1 MQILNSSLKN
11 KLHKGQGA
19 AARALNKLP
28 SRVHHTLAQAL
39 GYPYHYPDLDPFIKC
54 MMAAQ
59 LKQGKIGFIGA
70 DPVQSRQAFD
80 RQMQSILSTPT
91 AVKRVE
97 EIRLNLAS
105 GNIAARYYHPAPH
118 KKLPLIVFYHGGGFV
133 VGGLDSHDEFC
144 RLMAVHAH
152 AQVLSVEYPLAPE
165 ASPQQIIQVCED
177 ALAWAYQ
184 HRREMKILKNRIA
197 VAGDSAGGN
206 IAAVVAQRSAHS
218 AYAPDAQFLIYP
230 ALDFKSRHPSFF
242 AYKDGLVLTGQD
254 IDFVTQHY
262 VTQHQ
267 VALDDPI
274 ISPTFGK
281 LKKLAPAFVVTAGH
295 DVLHDEAEIYAH
307 KLRQHAVTVKY
318 VEYLDQTHGFISM
331 TFASRRAKKISIEM
345 CKNFRKFWDRPRS

>member
-1 MQILNSSLKN
+1 MQNLNSSLKQR
-11 KLHKGQGA
+11 LHKGQGK
-19 AARALNKLP
+19 AARLLNKLP
-28 SRVHHTLAQAL
+28 DRAHEALAQVLA
-39 GYPYHYPDLDPFIKC
+39 YPYQYPDLDPFIKC

-59 LKQGKIGFIGA
+59 LKQGKVGFIGA
-70 DPVQSRQAFD
+70 DPIQSRQQFD
-80 RQMQSILSTPT
+80 RQIASIASTPT

-97 EIRLNLAS
+97 EVRLNLPS
-105 GNIAARYYHPAPH
+105 GDIAARYYHPAPH

-144 RLMAVHAH
+144 RLMAVHAN
-152 AQVLSVEYPLAPE
+152 AQVLSVAYPLAPE
-165 ASPQQIIQVCED
+165 ASPQQIIQVCEE

-184 HRREMKILKNRIA
+184 HRRQMKILKNRIA

-206 IAAVVAQRSAHS
+206 IAAVVAQRSVHS
-218 AYAPDAQFLIYP
+218 AYAPEAQFLIYP

-242 AYKDGLVLTGQD
+242 AYKDGLVLTEQD
-254 IDFVTQHY
+254 IDFVTHHY
-262 VTQHQ
+262 ATQHQ

-307 KLRQHAVTVKY
+307 KLRQNQVTAKY
-318 VEYLDQTHGFISM
+318 VEYLDQAHGFINLS
-331 TFASRRAKKISIEM
+331 FVSSRAKKLSIEM
-345 CKNFRKFWDRPRS
+345 CKNFRKFWDRPRH